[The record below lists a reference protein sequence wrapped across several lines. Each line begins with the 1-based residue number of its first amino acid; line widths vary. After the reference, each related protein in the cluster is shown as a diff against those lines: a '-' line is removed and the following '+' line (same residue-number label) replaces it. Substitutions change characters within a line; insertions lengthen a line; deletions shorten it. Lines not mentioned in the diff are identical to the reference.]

1 MKTKMNTSEASHLS
15 EAKMSTRT
23 VPMPDIPILE
33 PEEMWSQRAIDTP
46 EVVIEELK
54 RLKEQLQEPDVSK

>member
-1 MKTKMNTSEASHLS
+1 MTKMNTSEASHLS
-15 EAKMSTRT
+15 EAKMSVKT

-46 EVVIEELK
+46 EVVLDEIK
-54 RLKEQLQEPDVSK
+54 QLKEQLQEPDVSK